1 MGKKRI
7 IWGFFCIF
15 VQKRKMKQM
24 RLWMMTAILTSGL
37 VLSSCSDDD
46 FPDVIPDVPL
56 KSIVILYENDVHC
69 AIDGYTKF
77 VGLRDAIESADTSY
91 VGMVSCGDFLQG
103 AVTGAISRGQ
113 YIVDIMKEVGYD
125 AITIGNHEFDYGVPR
140 MQELLPQINCPVVV
154 TNLFEYGKDTP
165 MYPGYV
171 IQQYG
176 NKKVAFVGTTTPE
189 SMRSESYAFFDRDG
203 RQLYDLRTKEV
214 YSLVQQATDKA
225 RSEGADYVVV
235 LSHLSEME
243 TLSGINSHALVATT
257 TGIDVVLD
265 GHSHSTIPCELVA
278 NKDGKMI
285 PVTQTGT
292 QFANVGKL
300 WISKDGTFHT
310 SLIAD
315 ADNPYTSSS
324 IDAAIE
330 HVNAQM
336 SELTSRQVATLA
348 FDMPAIDAEGRWLV
362 RMQEAPIG
370 NLVADA
376 FREYMLADIGLVN
389 GGGVRNNLSAGIVT
403 YGHVVSVQP
412 YDNHM
417 CKIEATGAE
426 IMGMLQKCTAACPG
440 QSGQFPQISGMKFT
454 IHTGSHTLSD
464 VQVYDRQAKE
474 YKPLN
479 LQQTYTISL
488 TDYYST
494 GGFLNTLKECRLVES
509 STGLSRDALADYL
522 EKTLGG
528 IIPDSY
534 QAPEGRITIVE

>member
-1 MGKKRI
+1 MFEEILVFLCK
-7 IWGFFCIF
+7 
-15 VQKRKMKQM
+15 KMKQM
-24 RLWMMTAILTSGL
+24 KLWMMTAILSSGL
-37 VLSSCSDDD
+37 VLISCSDDD
-46 FPDVIPDVPL
+46 FPVANPDVPL

-103 AVTGAISRGQ
+103 AVTGAISHGQ

-140 MQELLPQINCPVVV
+140 LQELLPQIDYPVVT

-171 IQQYG
+171 IRQYG
-176 NKKVAFVGTTTPE
+176 SKKVAFVGTTTPE
-189 SMRSESYAFFDRDG
+189 SMRSESYSFFDRDG

-235 LSHLSEME
+235 LSHLGEIE
-243 TLSGINSHALVATT
+243 NLSGINSHALVATT
-257 TGIDVVLD
+257 NGIDVVLD
-265 GHSHSTIPCELVA
+265 GHSHSTIPCEFVA
-278 NKDGKMI
+278 NKDGRMI

-310 SLIAD
+310 SLIAN
-315 ADNPYTSSS
+315 ADNPYTSSR
-324 IDAAIE
+324 IDATIE

-336 SELTSRQVATLA
+336 SEVTSRQVATLA
-348 FDMPAIDAEGRWLV
+348 FDMPAQDAEGRWLV
-362 RMQEAPIG
+362 RMQETPIG

-376 FREYMLADIGLVN
+376 FREYMHADIGLVN
-389 GGGVRNNLSAGIVT
+389 GGGVRNDLGAGIVT

-412 YDNHM
+412 FDNHM
-417 CKIEATGAE
+417 CMIEATGTD
-426 IMGMLQKCTAACPG
+426 IMGLLQKCTADCPE
-440 QSGQFPQISGMKFT
+440 QAGQFPQVSGMRFT
-454 IHTGSHTLSD
+454 IQTGSHTLSD
-464 VQVYDRQAKE
+464 VQIFDKQAKE

-479 LQQTYTISL
+479 LQQTYTIAV
-488 TDYYST
+488 TDYYAT
-494 GGFLNTLKECRLVES
+494 GGFHNQLKECSLLES

-528 IIPDSY
+528 IIPDCY
-534 QAPEGRITIVE
+534 QVPEGRITIVE

>member
-1 MGKKRI
+1 MIGL
-7 IWGFFCIF
+7 GLLF
-15 VQKRKMKQM
+15 VFLRKKRKMKQM

-37 VLSSCSDDD
+37 VLTSCSDDD
-46 FPDVIPDVPL
+46 SHVITPDVPL

-69 AIDGYTKF
+69 AIDGYSKF
-77 VGLRDAIESADTSY
+77 VGLREAIESADTSY

-113 YIVDIMKEVGYD
+113 YIVDIMKVVGYD

-140 MQELLPQINCPVVV
+140 MQELLPQIDCPVVA

-171 IQQYG
+171 IRQYG

-189 SMRSESYAFFDRDG
+189 SMRSESYSFFDRDG

-235 LSHLSEME
+235 LSHLGEIE
-243 TLSGINSHALVATT
+243 NLSGINSHALVAATN
-257 TGIDVVLD
+257 GIDVVLD

-300 WISKDGTFHT
+300 WISKDEMFHT

-315 ADNPYTSSS
+315 ADNPYTSPS
-324 IDAAIE
+324 IDASIE
-330 HVNAQM
+330 NVNAQM
-336 SELTSRQVATLA
+336 SVVTSRQVATLA
-348 FDMPAIDAEGRWLV
+348 FDMPVKDAEGRWLL
-362 RMQEAPIG
+362 RMQETPIG

-376 FREYMLADIGLVN
+376 LREYMHADIGLVN

-403 YGHVVSVQP
+403 YGDVVSVQP
-412 YDNHM
+412 FDNHM
-417 CKIEATGAE
+417 CKIEATGAD
-426 IMGMLQKCTAACPG
+426 IMNMLQKCTAAYPE
-440 QSGQFPQISGMKFT
+440 QSGQFPQVSGMKFT
-454 IHTGSHTLSD
+454 IHAGSHTLSD
-464 VQVYDRQAKE
+464 VQIYDKQAKE

-479 LQQTYTISL
+479 PQQTYTISL

-494 GGFLNTLKECRLVES
+494 GGFHNQLKDCRLVES

-528 IIPDSY
+528 IVPDSY
-534 QAPEGRITIVE
+534 QVPEGRITIVE